1 MASTISYAKVVR
13 NQKDDEKLPST
24 DNPNISKAQVN
35 LSKEIENK
43 PELAEKDDPSF
54 KEVSNVKKVWHRNL
68 YPIIVFNPPR
78 VIFYSEKRVVQF
90 HNWSLISNYIVFHRE
105 KIYQSHQKRNQCRM
119 LIENAEK

>member
-68 YPIIVFNPPR
+68 YPIIMFHPPR
-78 VIFYSEKRVVQF
+78 VIF
-90 HNWSLISNYIVFHRE
+90 
-105 KIYQSHQKRNQCRM
+105 
-119 LIENAEK
+119 